1 MISLKRKQKTGELV
15 KATGVT
21 EQEWR
26 IYKPNQTDDY
36 PISRSRFD
44 DFMNCKRCFYLKVN
58 KGFMSPST
66 PGWTLNTLT
75 DTLLKKEFDEC
86 RKKQK
91 PHRIMVDYG
100 LNHMVP
106 YVSEKIKDKTN
117 FFAKRFAAKEA
128 FIKSIGTGI
137 RKGINFK
144 DIYVINDKSGK
155 PNLKFSN
162 KVKNIMIKKF
172 KTKTFNLFISL
183 SDEKNYSIAFVII
196 QKK

>member
-1 MISLKRKQKTGELV
+1 MRILGIGVDIINNSRIKKAIKNKLFINRIFSKLEISNSK
-15 KATGVT
+15 
-21 EQEWR
+21 
-26 IYKPNQTDDY
+26 
-36 PISRSRFD
+36 
-44 DFMNCKRCFYLKVN
+44 
-58 KGFMSPST
+58 
-66 PGWTLNTLT
+66 
-75 DTLLKKEFDEC
+75 
-86 RKKQK
+86 
-91 PHRIMVDYG
+91 
-100 LNHMVP
+100 
-106 YVSEKIKDKTN
+106 KIKDKTN
-117 FFAKRFAAKEA
+117 YFAKRFAAKEA